1 MPETLHFAN
10 TGGLKLQT
18 KVFISEGERGKPG
31 STYVTESTVKQ
42 TETDK
47 IVYKA
52 TGTFILNPIK
62 LLATELGHDV
72 ARKESDEIWEK
83 LDVNG
88 ECMLR
93 DNSILCLKY

>member
-18 KVFISEGERGKPG
+18 KVFISEGELGKPG

-62 LLATELGHDV
+62 LLTTEFGH
-72 ARKESDEIWEK
+72 AIANREFDELWEK
-83 LDVNG
+83 LDING
-88 ECMLR
+88 ECR
-93 DNSILCLKY
+93 NNSILS